1 MDPDTKRMKI
11 GVRMDEDKSKVILDL
26 NKNKYG
32 DTDKE
37 KLYYIYC
44 YLCMFKLYLNIRTR
58 PVKNH

>member
-1 MDPDTKRMKI
+1 MRI

-44 YLCMFKLYLNIRTR
+44 YLCMFKSYLNIRTR